1 MERAPI
7 RCARPPAQ
15 GALRPSSFVVL
26 QTTSAS
32 CNHSIRRGSGKLLH
46 SLEACGCIA
55 VEGSRSVRQIGL
67 ASCEPLMPKRSTSW
81 IIERQCFS
89 LGGGVPSGTR
99 RTAPVAC
106 AVMMR
111 LSLHAHQ

>member
-1 MERAPI
+1 M
-7 RCARPPAQ
+7 
-15 GALRPSSFVVL
+15 LH
-26 QTTSAS
+26 TNSAS
-32 CNHSIRRGSGKLLH
+32 CNHRIRRVPGELRYA
-46 SLEACGCIA
+46 LEACGCIA

-99 RTAPVAC
+99 FTAC
-106 AVMMR
+106 AVCAVTMR
-111 LSLHAHQ
+111 LPLHAH